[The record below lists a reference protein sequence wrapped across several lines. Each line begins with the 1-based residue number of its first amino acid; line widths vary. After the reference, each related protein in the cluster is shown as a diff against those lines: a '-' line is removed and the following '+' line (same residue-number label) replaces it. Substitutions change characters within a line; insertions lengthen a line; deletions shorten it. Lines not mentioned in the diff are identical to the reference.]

1 MNYTAQH
8 IAEIT
13 NAQIIGDGNLL
24 IKNIAYD
31 SRIIYSIKNTAFI
44 AINTHKNSGE
54 KFIESAMD
62 RGIKVIIS
70 EHHYQEFEN
79 IT

>member
-1 MNYTAQH
+1 MNYTVQQ

-13 NAQIIGDGNLL
+13 NAEVIGDKTLVV
-24 IKNIAYD
+24 KNIAYD

-54 KFIESAMD
+54 KFIEAAID
-62 RGIKVIIS
+62 RESILS
-70 EHHYQEFEN
+70 FPS
-79 IT
+79 ITIRSLKI